1 MTGERPKAWK
11 NPLAWPPHSI
21 AEAAL
26 AANPVKTVA
35 RSHARLGLTFSDAA
49 HTYDLA
55 DCGLTP
61 GHVRKAFSE
70 YPGRYDASA

>member
-1 MTGERPKAWK
+1 VTGERPKAWK

-21 AEAAL
+21 AEAVL

-55 DCGLTP
+55 DY
-61 GHVRKAFSE
+61 VRKAFSE
-70 YPGRYDASA
+70 YPGTYDAST